1 MTSGGT
7 IFRLSPWRGNSRTT
21 QVVAVDGPP
30 PRPDDVSDL
39 IDYLGSLGVREV
51 MTTALGPID
60 QRSFT
65 ARGFNPQEHLL
76 LMGRPVDPTNPSSR
90 WRSRWTGRTPGRPR
104 TRPARRHD
112 RDAVLELD
120 NRAFT
125 PFSPFWHFDRAA
137 LDEVGQA
144 TASHRRRVVRQ
155 RATRRTGSTVM
166 GHAITG
172 RTTTIGF
179 IQRLAVDPT
188 AEGQGVGS
196 ALVVDALRWLRQT
209 GAHEVLVNT
218 QPDNDRARA
227 LYLRHGFTEREG
239 GLDVLHRV
247 IDDPAGDPVG

>member
-7 IFRLSPWRGNSRTT
+7 VIRLSPWRGNTRTT

-39 IDYLGSLGVREV
+39 IEYLGSRGVREI

-60 QRSFT
+60 QQSFT
-65 ARGFNPQEHLL
+65 ARGFDPQEHLL
-76 LMGRPVDPTNPSSR
+76 LMGRAVDPTNPSSR
-90 WRSRWTGRTPGRPR
+90 WTSRWTGRTPSRPR
-104 TRPARRHD
+104 TRPARRRD
-112 RDAVLELD
+112 QDAVLELD
-120 NRAFT
+120 DRAFA
-125 PFSPFWHFDRAA
+125 PFSPFWRFDRAA

-144 TASHRRRVVRQ
+144 TESHRRRVIRQ
-155 RATRRTGSTVM
+155 RANRRTGSTVI

-179 IQRLAVDPT
+179 LQRLAVDPA
-188 AEGQGVGS
+188 AEGRGVGS
-196 ALVVDALRWLRQT
+196 ALVVDALCWLRQT
-209 GAHEVLVNT
+209 GAHEVWVNT

-247 IDDPAGDPVG
+247 IDDPAGDPVR